1 MKKASIISGTI
12 SVAVPIHAR
21 LTNDHC
27 FGSKFGSN
35 RLGLPP
41 FSRKSAKKYMLN
53 SQLATS
59 ETENETGAEKQAA
72 VGSGNAPVSCWSI
85 FLLSLLTIPEVFAKV
100 NSNQFP
106 SRPKVANER
115 SPFEQWDPP
124 TPLPS
129 PTKNTTSFPGFSPT
143 RPYGGRTWERRCQ
156 KHWVC
161 KQTIQPKNPVSV
173 SNATNISREKI
184 SKLWV

>member
-1 MKKASIISGTI
+1 MPMGLVRLVCRKKFLVSFHSESCQIIVHKISVIKNASIVSGTI
-12 SVAVPIHAR
+12 SVAAPIHAR

-41 FSRKSAKKYMLN
+41 FSRKSAKKYLLN

-115 SPFEQWDPP
+115 TPFEQ
-124 TPLPS
+124 
-129 PTKNTTSFPGFSPT
+129 
-143 RPYGGRTWERRCQ
+143 
-156 KHWVC
+156 
-161 KQTIQPKNPVSV
+161 
-173 SNATNISREKI
+173 
-184 SKLWV
+184 